1 MDPNEKVC
9 FVVEEVFYARFLA
22 GKLRE
27 ALSDT
32 PVVMINGPRQSGKS
46 TLIKQVAMQD
56 RKYITLDDVNLLDI
70 ARNDP
75 IGLIRDANLLAIDE
89 IQRAPELLLAIK
101 KSVDE
106 DRRPGRFLLTGSA
119 NIMTMPKVSES
130 LAGRMETLH
139 LLPLASSEIH
149 FGKGQWLDF
158 LFSGE
163 ITKIISSPKQIKFDL
178 DKQLIMGGYPE
189 AIARKK
195 SERRE
200 TWFAQYLE
208 ALITRDFQEN
218 DQIHKIEVVEKL
230 LKIIA
235 QMSGQ
240 LCNTTE
246 IGSQIGIDAKTA
258 TKYISILERMFL
270 VRRVPQWSANNY
282 ARVIKMPKIFFLDSG
297 LQCSLM
303 RINEDNLELER
314 KKMGHILETYVFSEL
329 LKLISWAPKPYSVYT
344 YRDKDQIEVDY
355 IIEDNRNR
363 IIGIEVKRSA
373 TVRADD
379 FKGLKKIEKMA
390 EASFLLGIV
399 LYDGNEILPIG
410 KKMWAIPISS
420 MGV

>member
-1 MDPNEKVC
+1 
-9 FVVEEVFYARFLA
+9 
-22 GKLRE
+22 
-27 ALSDT
+27 
-32 PVVMINGPRQSGKS
+32 MINGPRQSGKS
-46 TLIKQVAMQD
+46 TLIKQIAMQD

-75 IGLIRDANLLAIDE
+75 IGLIRHANLLAIDE

-106 DRRPGRFLLTGSA
+106 DRRPGRFLLIGSA

-139 LLPLASSEIH
+139 LLPLASSEIY

-158 LFSGE
+158 LFKGE
-163 ITKIISSPKQIKFDL
+163 VAKLVSSPKGIAFEL
-178 DKQLIMGGYPE
+178 DKQLVTGGYPE

-200 TWFAQYLE
+200 TWFMQYLE
-208 ALITRDFQEN
+208 ALIARDFQEN

-230 LKIIA
+230 LKILA

-240 LCNTTE
+240 LCNTTA
-246 IGSQIGIDAKTA
+246 IGSAIGIDGKTA
-258 TKYISILERMFL
+258 NKYISILERMFL
-270 VRRVPQWSANNY
+270 VRRVSQWSANNY
-282 ARVIKMPKIFFLDSG
+282 SRVIKMPKIFFLDSG

-303 RINEDNLELER
+303 RINEDNLDQER
-314 KKMGHILETYVFSEL
+314 KKMAHILETYVFSEL
-329 LKLISWAPKPYSVYT
+329 LKLISWAHKSYAIYT
-344 YRDKDQIEVDY
+344 YRDKDQIEVDF

-363 IIGIEVKRSA
+363 IIGVEVKKSA

-379 FKGLKKIEKMA
+379 FKGLKKVEKMA
-390 EASFLLGIV
+390 EESFVLGIV
-399 LYDGNEILPIG
+399 LYDGNEVLPIS

-420 MGV
+420 IYV

>member
-1 MDPNEKVC
+1 MAEQI
-9 FVVEEVFYARFLA
+9 YYQRFLA
-22 GKLRE
+22 VKLQE

-46 TLIKQVAMQD
+46 TLIKQIAMQD
-56 RKYITLDDVNLLDI
+56 RTYITLDDVNLLDI

-75 IGLIRDANLLAIDE
+75 IGLIRNANFLAIDE

-119 NIMTMPKVSES
+119 NIMTMPKISDS

-139 LLPLASSEIH
+139 LLPLASSEIY
-149 FGKGQWLDF
+149 FGKGHWLDF

-163 ITKIISSPKQIKFDL
+163 ITKIISSPKKAKFDL
-178 DKQLIMGGYPE
+178 DKQLITGGYPE

-200 TWFAQYLE
+200 TWFLQYLE
-208 ALITRDFQEN
+208 ALIARDFQEN

-246 IGSQIGIDAKTA
+246 IGSKIGIDAKTA
-258 TKYISILERMFL
+258 TKYISILERIFL
-270 VRRVPQWSANNY
+270 VRRVSQWSANNY
-282 ARVIKMPKIFFLDSG
+282 SRIIKMPKIFFLDSG

-303 RINEDNLELER
+303 RINEDNFEQER
-314 KKMGHILETYVFSEL
+314 TKMGHILETFVFSEL
-329 LKLISWAPKPYSVYT
+329 LKMISWARKPYAIYT
-344 YRDKDQIEVDY
+344 YRDKDQIEVDF

-363 IIGIEVKRSA
+363 TIGVKVKRSA
-373 TVRADD
+373 TIRSED

-390 EASFLLGIV
+390 EASFILGVV
-399 LYDGNEILPIG
+399 LYDGNEILPIS

-420 MGV
+420 IGG

>member
-1 MDPNEKVC
+1 MAEQIYYP
-9 FVVEEVFYARFLA
+9 RFLVN
-22 GKLRE
+22 KLQE

-32 PVVMINGPRQSGKS
+32 PVVMISGPRQSGKS
-46 TLIKQVAMQD
+46 TLIQQVAMQD

-75 IGLIRDANLLAIDE
+75 IGLIRGVNFLAIDE

-119 NIMTMPKVSES
+119 NILTMPKLSES

-139 LLPLASSEIH
+139 LLPLASSELY

-158 LFSGE
+158 LFSSE
-163 ITKIISSPKQIKFDL
+163 ITKITNNQSKIKFEL
-178 DKQLIMGGYPE
+178 DKQLITGGYPE
-189 AIARKK
+189 AIIRKK

-200 TWFAQYLE
+200 TWFLQYLE
-208 ALITRDFQEN
+208 ALIARDFQEN

-240 LCNTTE
+240 LCNTTV
-246 IGSQIGIDAKTA
+246 IGSAIGIDAKTA
-258 TKYISILERMFL
+258 NKYISILERMFL
-270 VRRVPQWSANNY
+270 VRRVSQWSANNY

-297 LQCSLM
+297 LQSNLM
-303 RINEDNLELER
+303 RINEDNLEHER
-314 KKMGHILETYVFSEL
+314 TKMGQILETFVFSEL
-329 LKLISWAPKPYSVYT
+329 LKLITWARKPYSIYT
-344 YRDKDQIEVDY
+344 YRDKDQVEVDF

-363 IIGIEVKRSA
+363 IIGVEVKRSA

-390 EASFLLGIV
+390 EGLFVSGIV
-399 LYDGNEILPIG
+399 LYDGSDILPISN
-410 KKMWAIPISS
+410 KMWAIPISS
-420 MGV
+420 IGN

>member
-1 MDPNEKVC
+1 M
-9 FVVEEVFYARFLA
+9 VEENFYARFLA
-22 GKLRE
+22 RKLQE

-46 TLIKQVAMQD
+46 TLIKQVAMQN

-139 LLPLASSEIH
+139 LLPLASSEIY
-149 FGKGQWLDF
+149 FGNGQWLDL

-163 ITKIISSPKQIKFDL
+163 ITKITSSPKQIKFDL
-178 DKQLIMGGYPE
+178 DKQLIKGGYPE

-200 TWFAQYLE
+200 TWFMQYLE
-208 ALITRDFQEN
+208 ALIAKDFQEN

-246 IGSQIGIDAKTA
+246 IGGQIGIDAKTA

-270 VRRVPQWSANNY
+270 VRRVSQWSANNY
-282 ARVIKMPKIFFLDSG
+282 SRVIKMPKIFFLDSG

-303 RINEDNLELER
+303 RINEDNLEQER

-329 LKLISWAPKPYSVYT
+329 LKLISWAPKPYSIYT
-344 YRDKDQIEVDY
+344 YRDKDQIEVDF

-363 IIGIEVKRSA
+363 IMGVEVKRSA
-373 TVRADD
+373 TVRAED

-390 EASFLLGIV
+390 ETSFVAGIV
-399 LYDGNEILPIG
+399 LYDGNEILPIS
-410 KKMWAIPISS
+410 KKMWALPISS

>member
-1 MDPNEKVC
+1 M
-9 FVVEEVFYARFLA
+9 VEQIYYPRFLA
-22 GKLRE
+22 TKLQE
-27 ALSDT
+27 ALLDT
-32 PVVMINGPRQSGKS
+32 PVVMISGPRQSGKS
-46 TLIKQVAMQD
+46 TLIQQLAMQD

-75 IGLIRDANLLAIDE
+75 IGLVRDANLLAIDE

-119 NIMTMPKVSES
+119 NILTMPKLSES
-130 LAGRMETLH
+130 LAGRMETLN
-139 LLPLASSEIH
+139 LLPLASSELN

-158 LFSGE
+158 IFSGE
-163 ITKIISSPKQIKFDL
+163 ITKMISSHQKVKFEL
-178 DKQLIMGGYPE
+178 DKQLIIGGYPE

-200 TWFAQYLE
+200 TWFLQYLE
-208 ALITRDFQEN
+208 ALIARDFQEN

-240 LCNTTE
+240 LCNSTE
-246 IGSQIGIDAKTA
+246 IGSAIGIDAKTA
-258 TKYISILERMFL
+258 TKYIAILERMFL
-270 VRRVPQWSANNY
+270 VRRVSQWSANNY

-297 LQCSLM
+297 LQSNLM
-303 RINEDNLELER
+303 RINEDNLEQER
-314 KKMGHILETYVFSEL
+314 TKMGHILETFVFSEL
-329 LKLISWAPKPYSVYT
+329 LKLISWARKPYSIYT
-344 YRDKDQIEVDY
+344 YRDKDQLEVDF

-363 IIGIEVKRSA
+363 IIGVEVKRSA

-390 EASFLLGIV
+390 EGLFVSGLV
-399 LYDGNEILPIG
+399 LYDGNEILPIS

-420 MGV
+420 IGV

>member
-1 MDPNEKVC
+1 MAEQVYYP
-9 FVVEEVFYARFLA
+9 RFLA
-22 GKLRE
+22 AKLQD

-32 PVVMINGPRQSGKS
+32 PVVMISGPRQSGKS
-46 TLIKQVAMQD
+46 TLIKQLAMQD

-75 IGLIRDANLLAIDE
+75 IGLIRDADLIAIDE
-89 IQRAPELLLAIK
+89 IQRAPELLLTIK

-106 DRRPGRFLLTGSA
+106 NRRPGRFLLTGSA
-119 NIMTMPKVSES
+119 NILTMPKISDS

-139 LLPLASSEIH
+139 LLPLASSELN

-163 ITKIISSPKQIKFDL
+163 ITKIISSPQNSKFEL
-178 DKQLIMGGYPE
+178 DKKLITGGYPE

-200 TWFAQYLE
+200 TWFLQYLE
-208 ALITRDFQEN
+208 ALTTRDFKEN

-240 LCNTTE
+240 LCNASE
-246 IGSQIGIDAKTA
+246 IGSTIGIDAKTA
-258 TKYISILERMFL
+258 SKYISILERIFL

-297 LQCSLM
+297 LQSNLM
-303 RINEDNLELER
+303 RINEDNLEQER
-314 KKMGHILETYVFSEL
+314 AKTGHILETFVFSEL
-329 LKLISWAPKPYSVYT
+329 LKMISWARKSYSIYT
-344 YRDKDQIEVDY
+344 YRDKDQIDVDF

-363 IIGIEVKRSA
+363 IIGVEVKRSA
-373 TVRADD
+373 TVRSDD
-379 FKGLKKIEKMA
+379 FKGLRKIENMA
-390 EASFLLGIV
+390 KGLFVFGVV
-399 LYDGNEILPIG
+399 LYDGNEFLQISKNML
-410 KKMWAIPISS
+410 AIPISS
-420 MGV
+420 IGV